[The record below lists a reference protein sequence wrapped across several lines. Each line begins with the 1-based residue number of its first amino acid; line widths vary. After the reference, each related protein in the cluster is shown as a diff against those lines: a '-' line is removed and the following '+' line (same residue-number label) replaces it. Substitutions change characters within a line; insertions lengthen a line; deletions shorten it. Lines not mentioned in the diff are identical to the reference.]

1 MRRFWG
7 AACIFLLFNVSS
19 GVALEDIGS
28 HSPRDESVWIEEH
41 LASFRQDALPAPLT
55 FAIPRTEL
63 WTRGLATQTSRITPV
78 PSSKALG
85 AKLKP
90 FEDFDFSIGTELS
103 RTQDVDRAL
112 QSALDW
118 QLAISQKWKGLTA
131 RLFTSGAVNSVSTTI
146 SQAIGATLGLPL
158 APVLPWSKA
167 RLEVSPQVNFEP
179 QSGHWNAVLTP
190 EIVSER
196 VVSPPEASL
205 ESILRL
211 KVGYGLT
218 LHEEPNASA
227 RVELQITPRF

>member
-78 PSSKALG
+78 PSGKALG

-118 QLAISQKWKGLTA
+118 QLAISQ
-131 RLFTSGAVNSVSTTI
+131 
-146 SQAIGATLGLPL
+146 
-158 APVLPWSKA
+158 
-167 RLEVSPQVNFEP
+167 
-179 QSGHWNAVLTP
+179 
-190 EIVSER
+190 
-196 VVSPPEASL
+196 
-205 ESILRL
+205 
-211 KVGYGLT
+211 
-218 LHEEPNASA
+218 
-227 RVELQITPRF
+227 